1 VKRSLHDWLPEHALP
16 EHALAVCGQCGD
28 TIWLYATPNGGH
40 VALDNLPGPY
50 VIEGT
55 KAHRSTHGDGY
66 RGHWDHC
73 KRATSSQP
81 FSQIVDDDFL
91 WR

>member
-1 VKRSLHDWLPEHALP
+1 MKRSFPDRLPD
-16 EHALAVCGQCGD
+16 HALAVCGQCGD
-28 TIWLYATPNGGH
+28 QIWLYATPNGRR

-55 KAHRSTHGDGY
+55 TAYKSMQGDGY

-73 KRATSSQP
+73 KRAASSQP
-81 FSQIVDDDFL
+81 FSRVGDDDFL
-91 WR
+91 WW